1 MKVKFFAHLQ
11 TFTGCDEI
19 DMPVSQKITPD
30 ELWAELEKKYPGI
43 LHYKTPTRLAR
54 NFVYADV
61 DSIFH
66 EGDEIALIP
75 PVSGG

>member
-11 TFTGCDEI
+11 DLTQCMETEI
-19 DMPVSQKITPD
+19 PAPHGITQ
-30 ELWAELEKKYPGI
+30 EALWSALEERYPGI
-43 LHYKTPTRLAR
+43 IHHKNHTRLAR
-54 NFVYADV
+54 NFAYTAG
-61 DSIFH
+61 DSIFK

>member
-11 TFTGCDEI
+11 AHTQCAETDVPAPR
-19 DMPVSQKITPD
+19 DITQ
-30 ELWAELEKKYPGI
+30 EALWSELETRFPGI
-43 LHYKTPTRLAR
+43 IRYKHHTRLAR
-54 NFVYADV
+54 NFAYIDTCCV
-61 DSIFH
+61 FK